1 MKIKKNEP
9 QKNCGWKKS
18 IKSIGNFCQTIL
30 SVLVS
35 ICAILILMVMPFYFQ
50 EGYTHIGTDKSYF
63 FRTGIMGMAK
73 LILPVLAVWLACV
86 LTEFLIHREKGT
98 LKSRAADMRR
108 RLVSTDIFCFLY
120 FIAVIISYFCS
131 DYKQTA
137 RWGTR
142 GWFMGMFPQLAL
154 VAVYFLLSRF
164 QLREKWMFWLC
175 LPVSAV
181 TFVLGYLNRFDIWPL
196 SMPNSGRPLYISTIG
211 NINWYCG
218 YITAVFFLGVGLL
231 WLDKGTK
238 QLYTVLLS
246 IYVFTG
252 FAALLTNGSDSG
264 LFALAVVL
272 FVLFILSVRDEDI
285 LKIRRFWLIILLFAG
300 AGLATMGL
308 RFMFPGRINYTTRL
322 GDLLTYSPLP
332 VIMLGIGA
340 LGLWLAKPDDK
351 SITIARHVMKA
362 MRVAARILCVAVPAG
377 MLVFVLMI
385 AVNTVRPGSLGPLS
399 DKSIFTFNN
408 AWGSH
413 RGATWSIGLRCFG
426 EQNPLH
432 KLVGVGP
439 DCMSDFLYTD
449 ASPALLE
456 TVRKAFEGRRLTNAH
471 CELLT
476 LLVNVGIWGGLA
488 FAGIL
493 FSVLKR
499 FLSAR
504 EHNAYAA
511 ACGLCVL
518 AYFANNLWS
527 FQQSMSVATIFA
539 VMGLGER
546 FLRRERDSD
555 SER

>member
-1 MKIKKNEP
+1 MKTKTKKTQNKYER
-9 QKNCGWKKS
+9 KIS
-18 IKSIGNFCQTIL
+18 IKVIGNFCRTIL

-35 ICAILILMVMPFYFQ
+35 ICSILILMVMPFYFQ

-63 FRTGIMGMAK
+63 FRTGIVRMAK
-73 LILPVLAVWLACV
+73 PILPVLAVWLACV
-86 LTEFLIHREKGT
+86 LTDFLIHREKGT
-98 LKSRAADMRR
+98 LKSRAADMRS

-120 FIAVIISYFCS
+120 FIAVIVSYFCS
-131 DYKQTA
+131 DYRQTA

-196 SMPNSGRPLYISTIG
+196 SMPNSGLPLYISTIG

-238 QLYTVLLS
+238 RLYTALLS

-252 FAALLTNGSDSG
+252 FAALITNGSDSG
-264 LFALAVVL
+264 LFALSVVL
-272 FVLFILSVRDEDI
+272 FVLFILSTRDEDI
-285 LKIRRFWLIILLFAG
+285 LKIRRFWLIILLLAG

-322 GDLLTYSPLP
+322 GDLLTCSPFP
-332 VIMLGIGA
+332 VILLGVAA
-340 LGLWLAKPDDK
+340 LGLWL
-351 SITIARHVMKA
+351 ARHVMKA
-362 MRVAARILCVAVPAG
+362 MRIAARILCVAVPAG

-385 AVNTVRPGSLGPLS
+385 AVNTMRPGSLGSLS
-399 DKSIFTFNN
+399 EKSIFTFNN

-439 DCMSDFLYTD
+439 DCMSDFLYAD

-456 TVRKAFEGRRLTNAH
+456 TVQEAFAGRRLTNAH

-518 AYFANNLWS
+518 AYLANNLWS

-546 FLRRERDSD
+546 FLRRKRDSG
-555 SER
+555 SGR